1 MRFVWHGEKVDV
13 GLIYRS
19 FKHACFANYP
29 SNIWQRHKLGCSS
42 ECRSND
48 CNSIDSLPPE
58 ELKIFN
64 VVYFQGIDNKDNLVG
79 LDSYSPTFHIDDRL
93 VIIVNALDPDAARPF
108 NLTSVSVAQD
118 NRFAT
123 GRETLQTYIVDLEG
137 MVDFPVLG
145 KIKLA
150 GLNREQANK
159 LIEDMLADYIKDP
172 IVNIR
177 TVNYKITVVGEVNRP
192 GTYTTE
198 NERITLLETLSLAGD
213 LTIYGERENVLV
225 IQDYDGKKT
234 YTRVNLKSDDLFT
247 SPVYYLSQNDV
258 VYVEPNKTRAKN
270 ASIGASTGVW
280 LSTIGLLISMTALVI
295 SVTN

>member
-1 MRFVWHGEKVDV
+1 MK
-13 GLIYRS
+13 
-19 FKHACFANYP
+19 
-29 SNIWQRHKLGCSS
+29 NII
-42 ECRSND
+42 
-48 CNSIDSLPPE
+48 SIILVTFILFSCATKED
-58 ELKIFN
+58 

-198 NERITLLETLSLAGD
+198 NERITLLEALSLAGD

-234 YTRVNLKSDDLFT
+234 YIRVNLKSDDLFT